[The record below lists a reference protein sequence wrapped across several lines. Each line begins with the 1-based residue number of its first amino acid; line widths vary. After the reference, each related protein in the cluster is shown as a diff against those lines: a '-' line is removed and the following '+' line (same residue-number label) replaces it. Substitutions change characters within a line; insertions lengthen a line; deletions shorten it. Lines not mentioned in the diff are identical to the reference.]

1 MANGRCATDVSV
13 QFPALEA
20 VKCTCVSNLRAF
32 VQLTAAGLG
41 AVRPGRSVAV
51 AEYTR

>member
-20 VKCTCVSNLRAF
+20 VKCTCVSNPTCVCAIDGTWPRRSAHC
-32 VQLTAAGLG
+32 
-41 AVRPGRSVAV
+41 RSVAV